1 MIFARLSEINGRGEV
16 GVVPVLSGSRGL
28 IGGVVLF
35 LRIFVGNFWKFRFY
49 SYLCSPQKQPLAV
62 REWIF
67 GDVAI
72 KLEKRYGFT

>member
-1 MIFARLSEINGRGEV
+1 MKHGAF
-16 GVVPVLSGSRGL
+16 
-28 IGGVVLF
+28 F
-35 LRIFVGNFWKFRFY
+35 RIFTRNFWKFRFY

-72 KLEKRYGFT
+72 KIRKEIWIYLRL